1 MSSSVPKDVKGR
13 LRQRGQDVLG
23 AGWSWTTRLVEA
35 LAATTWRLRRYLLRR
50 AVSSLG
56 SVAGVVVLVFV
67 LLHLIPGDPVDNL
80 LGEEARPQ
88 DKAELRKCMDLDQSL
103 PVQFGRFL
111 KSTVDGTLGYS
122 CPDRKLTVAARI
134 KAALPPTIQLAV
146 AGMVVGLFLGL
157 PLGIAAALKVDT
169 AWDTALTTVALL
181 GISMPSPWLGPM
193 LVYIFFAVLQWLPGP
208 GEDPGKLRGLALP
221 AVMLGTHLMA
231 MLARMTRSS
240 LLDTLSEDYIR
251 TASAKGLPA
260 WKVVLKHA
268 MRNALLPVIT
278 VAGMQFGSLL
288 AGAVVTERVFARPGL
303 GTLLL
308 EAIAQR
314 DYRVVQGCTLV
325 IAVMYVTV
333 NLIVDVLYAAVDPR
347 IRV

>member
-1 MSSSVPKDVKGR
+1 VPADGNR
-13 LRQRGQDVLG
+13 RLGLRQHGRDLLG
-23 AGWSWTTRLVEA
+23 SAWAWATRLVEA
-35 LAATTWRLRRYLLRR
+35 LLSTTWRLRRYLVRR
-50 AVSSLG
+50 AIASLG
-56 SVAGVVVLVFV
+56 SVAGVVVMVFV

-88 DKAELRKCMDLDQSL
+88 DKAELRKCMDLDQTL
-103 PVQFGRFL
+103 PVQFGRFV
-111 KSTVDGTLGYS
+111 KSTFDGTLGYS
-122 CPDRKLTVAARI
+122 CPDRKLTVATRI
-134 KAALPPTIQLAV
+134 KQVLPSTIQLAV
-146 AGMVVGLFLGL
+146 AAMAVALLLAL
-157 PLGIAAALKVDT
+157 PLGIGAALKVDT
-169 AWDTALTTVALL
+169 GWDTGLTGVALL
-181 GISMPSPWLGPM
+181 GISMPAMWLGPM
-193 LVYIFFAVLQWLPGP
+193 LLYLFYVLVPWFPGP
-208 GEDPGKLRGLALP
+208 GEDTGKLRGLVLP

-251 TASAKGLPA
+251 TARAKGLPG
-260 WKVVLKHA
+260 WKVILKHA

-278 VAGMQFGSLL
+278 VAGMQFGALL
-288 AGAVVTERVFARPGL
+288 AGAVVTEKVFARPGL